1 MNLGRRFRIYR
12 QRNNLTQAEAA
23 KVLGIKSYQLANY
36 ESNRSE
42 PNIKTLKGMSKLYN
56 VSIDLMLGNNS
67 YFESEEYAKS
77 EAENEEYE
85 QFKNKLEKLLK
96 EFKFKGEE

>member
-56 VSIDLMLGNNS
+56 VSIDLMLGNTPC
-67 YFESEEYAKS
+67 FESEEYAKS

-96 EFKFKGEE
+96 EFKFKEEE

>member
-1 MNLGRRFRIYR
+1 MNIGKRFRIYR
-12 QRNNLTQAEAA
+12 QRSNLTQAEAA

-96 EFKFKGEE
+96 EFKFKEEE

>member
-1 MNLGRRFRIYR
+1 MNIGRRFRAYR
-12 QRNNLTQAEAA
+12 QRSKLTQAEAA

-56 VSIDLMLGNNS
+56 VSIDLMLGNTP
-67 YFESEEYAKS
+67 YFESEEYAKH
-77 EAENEEYE
+77 EAEEAKYDELRE
-85 QFKNKLEKLLK
+85 KLELVLK
-96 EFKFKGEE
+96 ELKEK

>member
-1 MNLGRRFRIYR
+1 MNIGRRFRIYR
-12 QRNNLTQAEAA
+12 QRSKLTQAEAA

-56 VSIDLMLGNNS
+56 VSIDLMLGNTPL
-67 YFESEEYAKS
+67 FESVEYAKI

-85 QFKNKLEKLLK
+85 NFKAKLEQVLK
-96 EFKFKGEE
+96 EFKYKGEE

>member
-56 VSIDLMLGNNS
+56 VSIDLMLGNTP

-96 EFKFKGEE
+96 EFKFKEEE

>member
-1 MNLGRRFRIYR
+1 MNIGRRFRIYR
-12 QRNNLTQAEAA
+12 QRKNLTQAEAA

-56 VSIDLMLGNNS
+56 VSIDFLVGNS
-67 YFESEEYAKS
+67 ALFETESYAKI
-77 EAENEEYE
+77 EAEEEEFENFKDKLQQLLNE
-85 QFKNKLEKLLK
+85 FKNRK
-96 EFKFKGEE
+96 E

>member
-1 MNLGRRFRIYR
+1 MNIGRRFRIYR
-12 QRNNLTQAEAA
+12 QRSNLTQAEAA

-56 VSIDLMLGNNS
+56 VSIDLMLGNTTL
-67 YFESEEYAKS
+67 FETEEYAKI
-77 EAENEEYE
+77 EAQTEEYE
-85 QFKNKLEKLLK
+85 NFKGRLEKLLK
-96 EFKFKGEE
+96 EFKYKGEE

>member
-1 MNLGRRFRIYR
+1 MNIGRRFRIYR
-12 QRNNLTQAEAA
+12 QRKNLTQAEAA

-56 VSIDLMLGNNS
+56 VSIDSMLGNS
-67 YFESEEYAKS
+67 AIFESEEYAKI
-77 EAENEEYE
+77 EAEEAKFDELK
-85 QFKNKLEKLLK
+85 QKLESILKDLK
-96 EFKFKGEE
+96 EE

>member
-56 VSIDLMLGNNS
+56 VSIDLMLGNTP

>member
-42 PNIKTLKGMSKLYN
+42 PNIKTLKGMSKLYQ
-56 VSIDLMLGNNS
+56 VSIDFLVGNS
-67 YFESEEYAKS
+67 PLFESEQYLNVEK
-77 EAENEEYE
+77 EEQDFE
-85 QFKNKLEKLLK
+85 TLKKNLMEVLEGFGKQK
-96 EFKFKGEE
+96 E

>member
-12 QRNNLTQAEAA
+12 QRNNLTQSEAA

-56 VSIDLMLGNNS
+56 VSIDLMLGNTP

>member
-1 MNLGRRFRIYR
+1 MNIGRRFRIYR

-56 VSIDLMLGNNS
+56 VSIDVMLGNTRL
-67 YFESEEYAKS
+67 FESEEYAKL
-77 EAENEEYE
+77 EAEEIKYDELKE
-85 QFKNKLEKLLK
+85 KLESILK
-96 EFKFKGEE
+96 EIKEK

>member
-1 MNLGRRFRIYR
+1 MNIGRRFRIYR
-12 QRNNLTQAEAA
+12 QRSNLTQAEAA

-56 VSIDLMLGNNS
+56 VSIDLMLGNGS
-67 YFESEEYAKS
+67 LFESEDYKKI
-77 EAENEEYE
+77 EAEETKYDEL
-85 QFKNKLEKLLK
+85 KTKLEDLVK
-96 EFKFKGEE
+96 ELNSRKE